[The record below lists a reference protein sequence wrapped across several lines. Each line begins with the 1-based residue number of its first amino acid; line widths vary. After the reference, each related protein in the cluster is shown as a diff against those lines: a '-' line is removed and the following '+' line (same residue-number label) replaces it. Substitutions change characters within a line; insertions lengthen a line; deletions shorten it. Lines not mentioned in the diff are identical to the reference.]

1 LAPPSHRGA
10 PHSLPTRRSSD
21 LESWQDRD
29 DETVGECAQHRATAS
44 ARGVAV
50 DTCCTTG
57 KEVRN
62 QAWQNQRDAEHWVKP
77 YCENRQANE
86 PTNEGENK
94 ADENSVLC
102 IRKHDWGIERW
113 NRTWYNL
120 RRNALEGWDELTQ
133 NGADTKKNHSY
144 RDTELQAL
152 GNRLHDEVTHICGAA
167 FKS

>member
-1 LAPPSHRGA
+1 AEHTKQEGRQD
-10 PHSLPTRRSSD
+10 SD
-21 LESWQDRD
+21 DKS
-29 DETVGECAQHRATAS
+29 VGKRTQHRATAT

-77 YCENRQANE
+77 YCENRQASE

-113 NRTWYNL
+113 NRTGHNL
-120 RRNALEGWDELTQ
+120 GGDALECWDQLT
-133 NGADTKKNHSY
+133 
-144 RDTELQAL
+144 
-152 GNRLHDEVTHICGAA
+152 
-167 FKS
+167 